1 MNKVACVCLSVA
13 CFLIA
18 DFSGAE
24 TVRARTLGIA
34 FDGTPGTNNAITDV
48 HGVTVGYSTLIEGDG
63 SSAVRT
69 GVTAILPRG
78 HTLDQP
84 VFAGIFSLNGN
95 GEMTGSHWVEE
106 SGFLEGPVML
116 TNSHSVGIVR
126 DSVIQWRIKQG
137 PADASGYFWSLP
149 VVAET
154 YDGELN
160 DINGFHVK
168 PEHVFA
174 ALDGARGG
182 AIAEGNVG
190 GGTGMICH
198 EFKGGTGTSSRRIRI
213 GEQSYVVGALVQA
226 NYGVRRELRVAGV
239 PVGKHLQNDLLW
251 SEPVKDQGSI
261 IIVVATDAPLLPHQ
275 LKRLARRAS
284 MGLARDGSYAGNG
297 SGDIFIA
304 FSTANAAASQVKTTQ
319 VTALGNDELDD
330 LFLGTVQAVEESII
344 NALVAAKTTVGVDG
358 HRAVAIDHE
367 ALKRVMKKYGR

>member
-13 CFLIA
+13 CFLMA
-18 DFSGAE
+18 DLSGAE
-24 TVRARTLGIA
+24 TVRARSLGIP
-34 FDGTPGTNNAITDV
+34 FDGTPGANNAITDV
-48 HGVTVGYSTLIEGDG
+48 QGVTVGYSTLIEGEG
-63 SSAVRT
+63 NSSVRT
-69 GVTAILPRG
+69 GVTAVLPRG

-137 PADASGYFWSLP
+137 PADASGYYWSLP

-174 ALDGARGG
+174 ALNGARGG

-198 EFKGGTGTSSRRIRI
+198 EFKGGTGTSSRKVQI
-213 GEQSYVVGALVQA
+213 GERSYVIGALVQA

-261 IIVVATDAPLLPHQ
+261 IIVVATDAPLVPHQ

-304 FSTANAAASQVKTTQ
+304 FSTANASASQVKTTQ
-319 VTALGNDELDD
+319 VTAIGNEELDN

-344 NALVAAKTTVGVDG
+344 NALTAANTMVGVDG
-358 HRAVAIDHE
+358 HRAVAIDHD
-367 ALKRVMKKYGR
+367 ALKRVMKKYGH